1 MHIMQIHMQ
10 ISVYR
15 DKLLLYKLEIT
26 EVFL

>member
-10 ISVYR
+10 ISVYK